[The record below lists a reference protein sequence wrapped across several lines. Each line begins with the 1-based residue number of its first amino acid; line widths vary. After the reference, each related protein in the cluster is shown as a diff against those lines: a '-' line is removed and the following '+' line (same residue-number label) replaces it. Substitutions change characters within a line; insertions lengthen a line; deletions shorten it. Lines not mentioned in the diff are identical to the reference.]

1 MVGEIDLRKI
11 LFIDIETVSQGK
23 MLSELPERM
32 QDLWAKKSR
41 YFLKDYDESI
51 EIDEKYSLSYSDKAA
66 IFAEFGKIICISVG
80 VLYRKE
86 DGNYGFR
93 VKSFSGEDEKEL
105 LITFSDLLSKHYN
118 DPARFYLCGHNI
130 REFDVPYICR
140 RMVVNRLAL
149 PDIVNLSG
157 KKPWETKHLIDTL
170 ELWKFGDIKHFTSLD
185 LLTAILDIPSPKDD
199 IDGSQVGKV
208 YWEQKNLPRI
218 VDYCEKDVVTV
229 ANLLLRFQG
238 LELIDPEAISKIN

>member
-11 LFIDIETVSQGK
+11 LFIDIETVSQSK
-23 MLSELPERM
+23 KLSDVPERM
-32 QDLWAKKSR
+32 QELWAKKSKF
-41 YFLKDYDESI
+41 FLKDYADDL
-51 EIDEKYSLSYSDKAA
+51 EINEKLAQSYSDKAA

-86 DGNYGFR
+86 DGKYGFR
-93 VKSFSGEDEKEL
+93 VKSFAGDDEKEL
-105 LITFSDLLSKHYN
+105 LISFSDLLSKHYN

-140 RMVVNRLAL
+140 RMVVNRLPL

-185 LLTAILDIPSPKDD
+185 LLTAILEIPSPKDD
-199 IDGSQVGKV
+199 IDGSQVGRV
-208 YWEQKNLPRI
+208 YWEENDLPRI
-218 VDYCEKDVVTV
+218 AEYCEKDVVTV

-238 LELIDPEAISKIN
+238 LDLIDPEAISKIN

>member
-11 LFIDIETVSQGK
+11 LFIDIETVSQSK
-23 MLSELPERM
+23 KLPELSDRM
-32 QDLWAKKSR
+32 QELWAKKSK
-41 YFLKDYDESI
+41 FFQKDYSDDL
-51 EIDEKYSLSYSDKAA
+51 EINEKLAQSYTDKAA

-86 DGNYGFR
+86 DGKYGFR
-93 VKSFSGEDEKEL
+93 VKSFAGDDEKDL
-105 LITFSDLLSKHYN
+105 LISFSDLLNKHYN

-130 REFDVPYICR
+130 REFDIPYICR
-140 RMVVNRLAL
+140 RIVVNRLSL

-185 LLTAILDIPSPKDD
+185 LLTAILEIPSPKDD
-199 IDGSQVGKV
+199 IDGSQVGRV
-208 YWEQKNLPRI
+208 YWEDQDLPRI
-218 VDYCEKDVVTV
+218 AEYCEKDVVTV

-238 LELIDPEAISKIN
+238 LDLIDPEAISKIN